1 MVPGCDR
8 LARIVPGM
16 KYTIACS
23 GCGAKVE
30 IDAALGIRTSRETD
44 FTTAPGRVT
53 ISEGRRV
60 VHQCAQQ
67 TDD

>member
-1 MVPGCDR
+1 V
-8 LARIVPGM
+8 

-44 FTTAPGRVT
+44 FNIAARRVT

-60 VHQCAQQ
+60 VHQCAPE